1 MTLHPTPSNLGLVI
15 LQHEDAHLLGL
26 SRVHP
31 QQVPDH
37 LLAQR
42 NPPLQGGPV
51 LEGVLILPEKT
62 FIVQPNKNNQ
72 SGELAPPGVVEH
84 DEVALELH
92 GEVVRRREEARRHVL
107 HARLHLRHAPP
118 VLR

>member
-1 MTLHPTPSNLGLVI
+1 MTLHPAPSNLGLVV

-31 QQVPDH
+31 EQVPDH

-51 LEGVLILPEKT
+51 LEGVLVLP
-62 FIVQPNKNNQ
+62 KNT
-72 SGELAPPGVVEH
+72 SLFSPTKIII
-84 DEVALELH
+84 
-92 GEVVRRREEARRHVL
+92 R
-107 HARLHLRHAPP
+107 
-118 VLR
+118 